1 MIQKML
7 RGRRLVAWV
16 NGDRRCTITLHC
28 KAFALCFYLFGYRI
42 DLITRDISVLPNVS
56 TAVALLENYA
66 ASIFSQLPKFMI
78 ILLVPPSSLVALLL
92 KTGSIECDELF
103 ETINKYNRILKSS
116 KDKPEAVSLQERFML
131 IQYR

>member
-1 MIQKML
+1 
-7 RGRRLVAWV
+7 
-16 NGDRRCTITLHC
+16 
-28 KAFALCFYLFGYRI
+28 
-42 DLITRDISVLPNVS
+42 
-56 TAVALLENYA
+56 
-66 ASIFSQLPKFMI
+66 MI